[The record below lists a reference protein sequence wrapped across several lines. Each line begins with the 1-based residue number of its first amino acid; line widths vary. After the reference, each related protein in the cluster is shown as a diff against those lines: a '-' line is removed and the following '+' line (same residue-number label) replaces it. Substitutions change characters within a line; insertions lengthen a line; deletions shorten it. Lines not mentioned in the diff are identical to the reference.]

1 MVRFKNRYLLIGAEW
16 KSGGPG
22 APQPDAGE
30 YAKLLRAQL
39 EANFGEAGAAA
50 AAQSLK
56 VVWHGPGVGLSILR
70 CSTADTDRLRLTLAT
85 LTSIAGRQLAHNTL
99 FVSGRLANVKRAAV
113 AAASRSPIC
122 ASQASLAAAVQ
133 EIQNVT
139 A

>member
-1 MVRFKNRYLLIGAEW
+1 MMDWLPDQHVCPRARGNSSLR
-16 KSGGPG
+16 GPLCL
-22 APQPDAGE
+22 Q
-30 YAKLLRAQL
+30 
-39 EANFGEAGAAA
+39 
-50 AAQSLK
+50 